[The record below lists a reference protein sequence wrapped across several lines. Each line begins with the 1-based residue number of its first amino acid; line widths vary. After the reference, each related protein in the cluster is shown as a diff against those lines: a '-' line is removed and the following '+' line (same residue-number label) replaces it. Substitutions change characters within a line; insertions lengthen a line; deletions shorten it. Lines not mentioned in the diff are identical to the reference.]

1 MRTFS
6 SCKVL
11 TSWSTNETVPGPNE
25 TMTRFRTAIFALL
38 LIFTSPLAIAGAA
51 DVIAAT
57 ARQLAD
63 GTWSFEVTMRCDDKN
78 AAYFCDR
85 FEVLTPTARVIGVR
99 RLLHDHTDEQPF
111 TRDLQGV
118 NVPDG
123 FPRGVLIRGH
133 HNIRG
138 YEGATLKLDLPD
150 RGGN

>member
-1 MRTFS
+1 MSRPS
-6 SCKVL
+6 A
-11 TSWSTNETVPGPNE
+11 
-25 TMTRFRTAIFALL
+25 TMTRFRAAIVALSL
-38 LIFTSPLAIAGAA
+38 SCASGLAMAGAA

-57 ARQLAD
+57 ARQAAD
-63 GTWSFEVTMRCDDKN
+63 GSWSFEVTMRCDDRG
-78 AAYFCDR
+78 ADYFCDR
-85 FEVLTPTARVIGVR
+85 FEVLTPTARVVGVR

-118 NVPDG
+118 HVPDG

-138 YEGATLKLDLPD
+138 YDGAVLKLELPA

>member
-1 MRTFS
+1 
-6 SCKVL
+6 
-11 TSWSTNETVPGPNE
+11 
-25 TMTRFRTAIFALL
+25 MTRFRSATFELL
-38 LIFTSPLAIAGAA
+38 LILTSPLAIAGAA

-57 ARQLAD
+57 ARQAAD
-63 GTWSFEVTMRCDDKN
+63 GTWSFEVTMRCDDRG

-85 FEVLTPTARVIGVR
+85 FEILTPTARVIGVR

-118 NVPDG
+118 NVPNG

-138 YEGATLKLDLPD
+138 YEGATLKLDLPA

>member
-1 MRTFS
+1 MS
-6 SCKVL
+6 SPTK
-11 TSWSTNETVPGPNE
+11 
-25 TMTRFRTAIFALL
+25 TMTRFRSAVLALALIFA
-38 LIFTSPLAIAGAA
+38 SPLALAGAA

-57 ARQLAD
+57 ARQAAD
-63 GTWSFEVTMRCDDKN
+63 GTWSFEVTMRCDDSGT
-78 AAYFCDR
+78 AYFCDR
-85 FEVLTPTARVIGVR
+85 FEVLTPTARVVGVR

-138 YEGATLKLDLPD
+138 YEGATLKLDLPA

>member
-1 MRTFS
+1 
-6 SCKVL
+6 
-11 TSWSTNETVPGPNE
+11 
-25 TMTRFRTAIFALL
+25 MTRFRAVVVALP

-57 ARQLAD
+57 ARQAAD
-63 GTWSFEVTMRCDDKN
+63 GTWNFEVTMRCDDRN

-85 FEVLTPTARVIGVR
+85 FEILTPTSRVIGVR

-118 NVPDG
+118 KVPVG

-138 YEGATLKLDLPD
+138 YEGATLKLDLPA
-150 RGGN
+150 RAGN